1 MATQGGCQ
9 KLPRARRSFGAAPS
23 ARLILANPCYKS
35 EAIPRLEMVDAS
47 REGNLLMINHFS
59 PSGRTLIFK
68 KSLHFMAGMCLALV
82 AWCPAGRAQVG
93 NQAPASAEEVK
104 QLREVVQSLL
114 TRVTELENELKQRQ
128 ALPAERTERDTSV
141 AGDGPAAGADSVTIS
156 PASTAA
162 PGVRAATTLTAAAP
176 TPGQSVALEARK
188 ESANAV
194 DRAILDY
201 LHGATL
207 NFALDEY
214 YSFNF
219 NSPVGR
225 VNALRAYDVL
235 SNNISLNQADVV
247 FERAPDVSAG
257 RPFGVRLDLQFGQAT
272 DTLQGNPANEPRP
285 EIYRNIF
292 QAY

>member
-1 MATQGGCQ
+1 
-9 KLPRARRSFGAAPS
+9 
-23 ARLILANPCYKS
+23 
-35 EAIPRLEMVDAS
+35 
-47 REGNLLMINHFS
+47 MIKHTS
-59 PSGRTLIFK
+59 HSGPTLIFK
-68 KSLHFMAGMCLALV
+68 NSLRCMVGMCLALV
-82 AWCPAGRAQVG
+82 VWCPAGRAQAS
-93 NQAPASAEEVK
+93 NSAPASAEEVK
-104 QLREVVQSLL
+104 QLREVVESLL

-128 ALPAERTERDTSV
+128 ALPAERIARDASV
-141 AGDGPAAGADSVTIS
+141 GGGGTAASRDAVTTS

-162 PGVRAATTLTAAAP
+162 AGVGAPATAP
-176 TPGQSVALEARK
+176 TRPQSASSEAPH

-194 DRAILDY
+194 DRAIPDY

-272 DTLQGNPANEPRP
+272 DTLQEARSVSKETTPKTR
-285 EIYRNIF
+285 
-292 QAY
+292 